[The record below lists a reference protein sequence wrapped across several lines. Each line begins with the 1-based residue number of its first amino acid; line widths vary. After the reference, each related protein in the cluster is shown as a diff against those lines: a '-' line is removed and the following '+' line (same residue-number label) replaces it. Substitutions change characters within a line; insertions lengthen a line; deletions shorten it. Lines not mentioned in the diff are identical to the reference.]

1 MYVGICIIMVL
12 FELPY
17 SQVKEV
23 EVEFY
28 GLRFEDSKIFFRKK
42 YGTYPRSAYIF
53 SIYTRGYKYM
63 YMLNLGV
70 QCMFKFNCI
79 YSMQHVDMTYLNC
92 KYLHTYIIWYGFR
105 HFFSRPMCYVIVA
118 CRYVSRYLLHY
129 IPTFISVLLHFI
141 KKRVCMQ
148 YLESCK
154 GLLRSQTIIF

>member
-1 MYVGICIIMVL
+1 MYMYVGICIIMVL

-79 YSMQHVDMTYLNC
+79 YSM
-92 KYLHTYIIWYGFR
+92 
-105 HFFSRPMCYVIVA
+105 
-118 CRYVSRYLLHY
+118 
-129 IPTFISVLLHFI
+129 
-141 KKRVCMQ
+141 
-148 YLESCK
+148 
-154 GLLRSQTIIF
+154 